1 MDDVNEGPQGRSEE
15 AVEIGGC
22 GNLETSMNVEVNDST
37 SQGMGRTGSS
47 RWMRSGLGCG
57 AKDAVSIPS

>member
-22 GNLETSMNVEVNDST
+22 GNLEPSMNVEVNDST
-37 SQGMGRTGSS
+37 SQGTAPD
-47 RWMRSGLGCG
+47 CEQ
-57 AKDAVSIPS
+57 